1 MFVVWAEY
9 RSVACNLARM
19 SDAVAWFDLQIL
31 ITGEAEVHD
40 RRLPCLLTSTIYFC
54 FGIVDCEH
62 PSGSDVLGTRALLLE
77 RTSSTNGG

>member
-1 MFVVWAEY
+1 MFVVRAEY

-40 RRLPCLLTSTIYFC
+40 RRLPCLL
-54 FGIVDCEH
+54 
-62 PSGSDVLGTRALLLE
+62 
-77 RTSSTNGG
+77 